1 MGIAERIICE
11 RKRLALSQE
20 EFAKRAGV
28 SLSSQKRYE
37 KGERDPD
44 STYLETVKAL
54 GVDVGFLLF
63 AVRVSD
69 EMIRALRAEVV
80 LGHIARALGISNE
93 ALSSLLDEAEEEEM
107 RSRDGLPPTANDPT
121 QVYRRAVEL
130 TTEAISKHPG
140 EIDSNLLASIL
151 RGLDSAGSAAGALS
165 ADKRA
170 KVTALLYRSFKACG
184 KVDQAMILEA
194 VTLAAG

>member
-1 MGIAERIICE
+1 MGIAERIISE

-20 EFAKRAGV
+20 EFAKRTGV

-44 STYLETVKAL
+44 STYLEAVKAL

-80 LGHIARALGISNE
+80 LGHIASALGISSE
-93 ALSSLLDEAEEEEM
+93 ALSSLLDEAEEEE
-107 RSRDGLPPTANDPT
+107 RRARDGLPPTDNDPT
-121 QVYRRAVEL
+121 RVYRRAFEL

-140 EIDSNLLASIL
+140 EIDPNLLAAIL
-151 RGLDSAGSAAGALS
+151 RGLDSAGSAAGAVS
-165 ADKRA
+165 PDKRA
-170 KVTALLYRSFKACG
+170 KVTAVLYRSFKASG
-184 KVDQAMILEA
+184 KVDQAMILEV
-194 VTLAAG
+194 VTLAAS